1 LTGEEHNNRNAN
13 DTGLLELI
21 ANGDETAFKSLYN
34 RFNAQVY
41 NTALVY
47 IQNQFEAEE
56 ITQDVFLE
64 IHKSAKGFDG
74 KSSLSTWIYR
84 ITINK
89 SIDRLR
95 YNSRKKRFA
104 KFINL
109 FSQDEN
115 EFINDVPFFD
125 HPGVLNENKEKADI
139 LFKAL
144 NKLTEQQKTAFILTY
159 IEGLTGK
166 EAAETMNIS
175 SKAVESLIQR
185 AKVNLRKELEKFYPE
200 RRK

>member
-1 LTGEEHNNRNAN
+1 MTGEEHNNRNAN